1 MDSVSLIGSRF
12 LLPRPSVSTS
22 LFSSPSL
29 LTVACHHRQWRK
41 SFSFR
46 TSFSPLAVRASATE
60 SFPLKNG
67 TRVVADF
74 MTKKKDL
81 HVLKTTTTVDEA
93 LETLVEKRITGF
105 PVIDEDGN
113 LVGLVSDYD
122 LLALDSV
129 SGGGLVDAD
138 FFPDVDSSWNRFKEI
153 RKLLPKTNGKV
164 IGDLMTPAPLFVCET
179 TLLEDAARLLL
190 ETKYHRLPV
199 IDSSRKL
206 VGVINREDIVRAALE
221 IKSTSEKET

>member
-1 MDSVSLIGSRF
+1 MDSVSLIASHF
-12 LLPRPSVSTS
+12 LLPRLSVSAS
-22 LFSSPSL
+22 LFPSLSPS
-29 LTVACHHRQWRK
+29 TVDCHNRQWRN
-41 SFSFR
+41 SFSSFR

-60 SFPLKNG
+60 SFPLKNR
-67 TRVVADF
+67 THVVGDF
-74 MTKKKDL
+74 MTKKEDL

-105 PVIDEDGN
+105 PVIDDDGN

-129 SGGGLVDAD
+129 TGGGLVDAD
-138 FFPDVDSSWNRFKEI
+138 VFPDVDSSWNRFKEI
-153 RKLLPKTNGKV
+153 RKLLTKTNGKV

-179 TLLEDAARLLL
+179 TFLEDAARLLL

-199 IDSSRKL
+199 IDSNGKL

-221 IKSTSEKET
+221 KKLRQ